1 MALILRGKPITDKQA
16 IYIFNA
22 VVILMLEYSL
32 NDMTLSETECLRITT
47 RFISTIKNKA
57 LLAITVPN
65 ALIHAKEAYN
75 VGNLWDRQVQ
85 MQSSNLI
92 NRLNDKGGNITIEE
106 VLANELQYNSCRKG
120 IRKWGLMF
128 LEQLVSHDGKMLLYW
143 HEITNN
149 DQRGP
154 KPGWFKMLEN
164 NVIIDVTTRVLA
176 PALQRCLGARYNA
189 CDWNIGKRSGDI
201 KWVAI
206 RNPGSTVP
214 IIGKRKKTL
223 TESEFTIQHHM
234 QGTSSQN
241 SSNSVIEKCTG
252 CEHTDKSIISELKS
266 DNICLMKTSAIKSI
280 SVNVVKST
288 ILLRPHASKANKL
301 RLRSTGDTI
310 SEGLDKIVES
320 TQCLGQD
327 CPQGSPLVIID
338 NNHRKNKN
346 MFGKYINFW
355 DNEHIQFRLDQIRG
369 DLAGSAEIKIYTDGS
384 LIRGDTSNAT
394 TSIMDCGWYAFN
406 EQHRNFRFKGKV
418 EKFISS
424 TRAELFAILTAVYAT
439 PKGSR
444 LYIFTDS
451 QAAIDTLSLA
461 SVNPRKARKRLKN
474 WTILCAIEE
483 IANAQ
488 SLILRLEKAKA
499 HSRITYNEIADTLTK
514 EGCHEPACTPNL
526 QLLSSVNAI
535 GCWNSELIEEP
546 IRNFTKQMGKAKY
559 SIKWQLLNR
568 NMSSISEYKSKNIQW
583 ESTWRTTMLSDI
595 SHNYTCTQ
603 NHFEAL
609 KLILHKSQKVK
620 IPQKSK
626 INFGNM
632 YTHNITDNKDTRKRV
647 FNVKMLNN
655 ELPSLEKLQDR
666 FPLVYH
672 TNICPRCLLEE
683 ETQSH
688 IFTCTK
694 NKIDIYTCRNKLF
707 QLIVNKTTAV
717 SCGDSCKDFKNELI
731 NIEDLNIP
739 TKFTTR
745 DLNHLSFIDVIL
757 DNKDTRKRVFNV
769 KMLNN
774 ELPSLEKLQD
784 RFPLVYH
791 TNICPRCLLEEET
804 QSHIFTCTKNK
815 IDIYTCRNK
824 LFQLIVNKTTAV
836 SCGDSCKDF
845 KNELINI
852 EDLNIPTKFTTRDLN
867 HLSFIDVI
875 LGFIPCKLYEVVLQ
889 KVITKEIADQVMDEV
904 MNQFK
909 LFIYENIWKE
919 RCSLVREWERNVG
932 IGNDRKKQKCHQQTS
947 DTDVLSVKNH
957 GDLIVIIGVGCIK

>member
-1 MALILRGKPITDKQA
+1 
-16 IYIFNA
+16 
-22 VVILMLEYSL
+22 
-32 NDMTLSETECLRITT
+32 
-47 RFISTIKNKA
+47 
-57 LLAITVPN
+57 
-65 ALIHAKEAYN
+65 
-75 VGNLWDRQVQ
+75 

-92 NRLNDKGGNITIEE
+92 NRLNDKGVLGSSTRIRLQHFQNLFWSGSVVTDAPFLMKTKRGQSLLNDILVVCRKHNLSFKLSCSLKNNLLIKGGNITIEE
-106 VLANELQYNSCRKG
+106 VLVNELQYNSCRKG
-120 IRKWGLMF
+120 IRKRGLMF

-149 DQRGP
+149 DRRGP

-164 NVIIDVTTRVLA
+164 NVVIDVTTRVLA
-176 PALQRCLGARYNA
+176 PALQRRLGTRYNT

-280 SVNVVKST
+280 SINVVKST
-288 ILLRPHASKANKL
+288 ISLRPHASKTNKL
-301 RLRSTGDTI
+301 RLQSTGDAI
-310 SEGLDKIVES
+310 SEGLDKIAES
-320 TQCLGQD
+320 TQCPGQD
-327 CPQGSPLVIID
+327 CPQGSLSVIID
-338 NNHRKNKN
+338 NNYRKNKN

-355 DNEHIQFRLDQIRG
+355 DNEHIQFRLDQIRE
-369 DLAGSAEIKIYTDGS
+369 DLAGSAEIKIYTDGL

-394 TSIMDCGWYAFN
+394 TSIMGCGWYAFN

-439 PKGSR
+439 LKGSR
-444 LYIFTDS
+444 LCIFTDS
-451 QAAIDTLSLA
+451 QAAIDVLSLA
-461 SVNPRKARKRLKN
+461 SVNSQKARKRLKN

-488 SLILRLEKAKA
+488 SLILRLEKVKA
-499 HSRITYNEIADTLTK
+499 HSGITYNEIADTLVK

-535 GCWNSELIEEP
+535 GCWNSELIEEL
-546 IRNFTKQMGKAKY
+546 IRNFMKQMGKAKY
-559 SIKWQLLNR
+559 SIKWRLLNR

-583 ESTWRTTMLSDI
+583 ESIWRTTILSDI
-595 SHNYTCTQ
+595 SHN
-603 NHFEAL
+603 
-609 KLILHKSQKVK
+609 
-620 IPQKSK
+620 
-626 INFGNM
+626 
-632 YTHNITDNKDTRKRV
+632 ITDNKNTRKSA

-694 NKIDIYTCRNKLF
+694 NKINIYTCRNKLF
-707 QLIVNKTTAV
+707 QLIVNKITAV

-731 NIEDLNIP
+731 NIEDLSIP

-745 DLNHLSFIDVIL
+745 DLNHLSFID
-757 DNKDTRKRVFNV
+757 
-769 KMLNN
+769 
-774 ELPSLEKLQD
+774 
-784 RFPLVYH
+784 
-791 TNICPRCLLEEET
+791 
-804 QSHIFTCTKNK
+804 
-815 IDIYTCRNK
+815 
-824 LFQLIVNKTTAV
+824 
-836 SCGDSCKDF
+836 
-845 KNELINI
+845 
-852 EDLNIPTKFTTRDLN
+852 
-867 HLSFIDVI
+867 
-875 LGFIPCKLYEVVLQ
+875 
-889 KVITKEIADQVMDEV
+889 
-904 MNQFK
+904 
-909 LFIYENIWKE
+909 KE

-932 IGNDRKKQKCHQQTS
+932 IGNDRKKQKCRQQTS
-947 DTDVLSVKNH
+947 DTDVSSVKNH
-957 GDLIVIIGVGCIK
+957 GDLVESGDCNSNITNKNSR